1 MQEILPFVVQT
12 RPNLY
17 PELKAIGKAVKAAIL
32 AILKP
37 LGWLLAVIFTAPP
50 EQEYI
55 EQNRVKAMRLIG
67 HF

>member
-1 MQEILPFVVQT
+1 MQEILPFVVQN

-17 PELKAIGKAVKAAIL
+17 LEVKAIARTVKVVIVAVWRPI
-32 AILKP
+32 
-37 LGWLLAVIFTAPP
+37 GWLLTAIFTAPP

>member
-1 MQEILPFVVQT
+1 MQEILPFAIQA

-17 PELKAIGKAVKAAIL
+17 PEVKAVGKAVKLVIVAIW
-32 AILKP
+32 KP
-37 LGWLLAVIFTAPP
+37 IRWLLEAIFTAPP

>member
-1 MQEILPFVVQT
+1 MQEILPFVVQA

-17 PELKAIGKAVKAAIL
+17 PEVKAIGKAVKKVIVAVC
-32 AILKP
+32 KP
-37 LGWLLAVIFTAPP
+37 IGWLLTAIFTAPP